1 MYSSSTTMSLQVA
14 PLLMQLQGTCNEL
27 EIMTIL
33 TTLNSDK
40 LTITETILRDSKAS
54 LTVGRLRFHASM
66 SVANLAKEIVKNW
79 KAVVKEERARARATK
94 TAPRHDDVDVPP
106 LLGCFKESQDGW
118 SMGSSGI
125 TDDEKRNTCIEFVCD
140 VLASGSG
147 APFDLILLKASEIEG
162 VVHKKYGMTWLYL
175 ATMRVVFVHL
185 RDKNSPALR
194 EVVGSGD
201 LPVTKFIEMV
211 ISI

>member
-1 MYSSSTTMSLQVA
+1 MCHRCLAASKNHRMVGPWDLVVLPTM
-14 PLLMQLQGTCNEL
+14 
-27 EIMTIL
+27 
-33 TTLNSDK
+33 
-40 LTITETILRDSKAS
+40 
-54 LTVGRLRFHASM
+54 
-66 SVANLAKEIVKNW
+66 
-79 KAVVKEERARARATK
+79 
-94 TAPRHDDVDVPP
+94 
-106 LLGCFKESQDGW
+106 
-118 SMGSSGI
+118 
-125 TDDEKRNTCIEFVCD
+125 NTCIEFVYD
-140 VLASGSG
+140 VLASDSG

>member
-27 EIMTIL
+27 VRNYTIL

-66 SVANLAKEIVKNW
+66 SVANLAKES
-79 KAVVKEERARARATK
+79 ARARATK

-125 TDDEKRNTCIEFVCD
+125 TDDEKRNTCIEFVYD
-140 VLASGSG
+140 VLASDSG

-162 VVHKKYGMTWLYL
+162 VVHKKYGMTWRYL